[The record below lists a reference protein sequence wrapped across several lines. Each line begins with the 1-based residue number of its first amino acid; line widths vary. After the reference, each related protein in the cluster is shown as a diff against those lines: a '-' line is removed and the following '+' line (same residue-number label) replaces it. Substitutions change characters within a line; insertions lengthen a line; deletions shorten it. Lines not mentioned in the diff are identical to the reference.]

1 MLKLTP
7 PLPVKFICAFIY
19 SSEDIYNKTKKIL
32 TSRFG
37 PIDFESKL
45 IDFNFTDY
53 YTQEMGK
60 PLWRKFISFKKLRR
74 PEKFDKIKRFC
85 VSLEKRFAIGNK
97 RIVNI
102 DPGYLNEAKL
112 VLTTTK
118 DFSHRI
124 YLRKGIFAE
133 VTLSYHERDF
143 EHFPTTFPD
152 YRTRLYKDTFLSIR
166 DIYRGQIQGYKHK

>member
-1 MLKLTP
+1 MLVLTP

-19 SSEDIYNKTKKIL
+19 SNEDIYAQTKRIL

-45 IDFNFTDY
+45 IDFTFTDY
-53 YTQEMGK
+53 YTEEMGK
-60 PLWRKFISFKKLRR
+60 PLWRKFISFEKLRQA
-74 PEKFDKIKRFC
+74 EGFDKIKRFC
-85 VSLEKRFAIGNK
+85 IRLEKRFAVNNR
-97 RIVNI
+97 RIINI

-124 YLRKGIFAE
+124 YLRKGVFAE

-143 EHFPTTFPD
+143 GHFPTTFPD
-152 YRTRLYKDTFLSIR
+152 YRTRLYKDIFLSIR
-166 DIYRGQIQGYKHK
+166 DIYHNQIQRYKHK